1 VVEYALGMH
10 TLPDSFREDLS
21 AWFTGPDPQVAPP
34 EVACALLQKAERLIA
49 SGADGTVERA
59 TWHAFLEA
67 TARPRFLASLP
78 GREHRYRWAEAAF
91 SLIRLADYTL
101 LDMLEQRVKAHPDRP
116 FLEEPTGDPSGSWS
130 FEKVAR
136 RLQSIAGAFHD
147 SHSEPR
153 VAILAHNRVESACAD
168 LACLLY
174 DIFVTPLSVHFNA
187 PTLAWI
193 FRTLRINIVV
203 TDSEE
208 HRLRLMESKK
218 LSGLSFQILLL
229 RPEEA
234 AAEEGALLLEEQCA
248 HLGAGDLQRLLTRR
262 RKLGLDETA
271 TVMFTSGSTGVPKGI
286 CFTHYNLVTKRFA
299 RGAALPEVGERE
311 TLLCYLPL
319 YHTFGRYLELLGMLY
334 WGGTYVFAGN
344 PSAETLLAQ
353 LKRVQ
358 PTGLIG
364 IPLRWVQVRDRC
376 LAIMAQAA
384 EPEQAFRETVGERL
398 RWGLSA
404 AGYLDPKVFHFF
416 QRHGVDLC
424 SGFGMTEA
432 TGGITMT
439 PPGEYSDNTVGI
451 PLPGIRTRFT
461 EQGELQISGPY
472 VARYLDEA
480 AAEPEPDGA
489 APAEYWLSTGDLF
502 RLRPN
507 GHLELVDRIK
517 DIYKNNRGQTIA
529 PRRVEQKFTD
539 VPGIKRTFL
548 VGDNRAYNVL
558 LIVPEPEDPIIKA
571 SPATENVQEYFHQIV
586 TAANQDLAPYE
597 RVINFAVLDR
607 DFEVD
612 RGELT
617 PKGSYRRK
625 IIEDHFHETISDLY
639 RGHFVH
645 LKAGELLVRIPNWFF
660 RDLGILEN
668 DIVAS
673 REGLSNPRLG
683 LALPVE
689 RRPDSGLTLIGNL
702 EYRIDGDAVDLGLFA
717 RQPRLWIGNPSLIA
731 FSPCK
736 DGWDLPLRHVSPEV
750 ALPWRNP
757 GGKVRLPLS
766 ASAPPALI
774 DERIGKLNQEVTKA
788 LFGEDEQALRA
799 VESLSAALS
808 SSDDRFGD
816 VIRRR
821 LEALSRH
828 PDLSVRCLA
837 YRTLLLDEPV
847 RDYGNVFPA
856 FIQSGLPFLSRE
868 CIEAIARANME
879 QRRLEALRQ
888 RLHAYRTQLS
898 WPASEA
904 TREQFL
910 RLLELLFNAA
920 EHHPEFFAPVR
931 EELASWALHKSDPI
945 LSGAARRYL
954 SELIRLNH
962 RQLEESAPDERAHS
976 LSGRFCFD
984 EGIPEPETERLGR
997 ILNTP
1002 GMLRH
1007 SVILASDDESFRLH
1021 DIASKGLWVSRV
1033 PSLHPD
1039 HRYRV
1044 SINTKTG
1051 KHFDLQLITL
1061 EHYDTEQLEE
1071 TALWLLAVAG
1081 YPHGPSVFP
1090 RLGCLRLQQGV
1101 MTLAYVSDLTVW
1113 ERVRE
1118 FSSARA
1124 AGGCFPGARDWRK
1137 LYVRAMGAFFRAWR
1151 NSEFRIIPG
1160 IVSPSNVV
1168 VHEPDFRE
1176 SSCILSITGWRPY
1189 EGPSSLID
1197 ALIRNFYHQTA
1208 AHYPRSKRHLKFAWI
1223 FDACVEAL
1231 GVGRAREFLRQWA
1244 ETAQGASQDEAN
1256 WPDMIKRYLE
1266 ALERHYYIHLPLQCA
1281 IDRYSEWEQATP
1293 HPSAE
1298 AREDTLKELQR
1309 LYRLDRFPTISRFT
1323 LYRHTYFA
1331 NSSRNVQVA
1340 FDRLLQQ
1347 LFQRPGVPV
1356 TQMVPLSDLQAALH
1370 SAEDRGVFSRMVF
1383 PRAEPSQ
1390 DLEILAVGESGRK
1403 QVIVKSHIHDRR
1415 GRAYSVREPLEPNEI
1430 GQLYRLFFREDF
1442 PKTIHQE
1449 DCFLVAADDQ
1459 EQIVGGVRYRIQ
1471 DQDVVHLDGVVVAP
1485 PLKGG
1490 GIGTA
1495 LLEDFC
1501 VRMASR
1507 GAKVVKTHF
1516 FLRQFCLPRGFRV
1529 DRRWGGLVRFLVP
1542 FPDAASES

>member
-1 VVEYALGMH
+1 MH
-10 TLPDSFREDLS
+10 TLPDAFREELNT
-21 AWFTGPDPQVAPP
+21 WFTGPDPQIPPP
-34 EVACALLQKAERLIA
+34 EVSCGLLEKAERLIT
-49 SGADGTVERA
+49 SGADGAVDRA
-59 TWHAFLEA
+59 TWHAFLEV
-67 TARPRFLASLP
+67 TARPRFLTSLP
-78 GREHRYRWAEAAF
+78 DRKHRYRWAEATI
-91 SLIRLADYTL
+91 SIIRLADYTL

-116 FLEEPTGDPSGSWS
+116 FLEEPTGDHSGSWS
-130 FEKVAR
+130 YEKVAR
-136 RLQSIAGAFHD
+136 RLQSIAGALYDAHP
-147 SHSEPR
+147 EPR
-153 VAILAHNRVESACAD
+153 VAILSHNSVESACAD
-168 LACLLY
+168 LSCLLY
-174 DIFVTPLSVHFNA
+174 DVFVTPLSVHFNA
-187 PTLAWI
+187 STLAWI
-193 FRTLRINIVV
+193 FKTLDINIVL

-208 HRLRLMESKK
+208 HRVRLLEAKK
-218 LSGLSFQILLL
+218 LSGLPLQILLL
-229 RPEEA
+229 RAGEA
-234 AAEEGALLLEEQCA
+234 AAEDGALLLEEQSVQ
-248 HLGAGDLQRLLTRR
+248 LGASDLQRLLERR
-262 RKLGLDETA
+262 RKLGLDETN

-286 CFTHYNLVTKRFA
+286 CFTHNNLVTKRFA

-311 TLLCYLPL
+311 VLLCYLPL

-364 IPLRWVQVRDRC
+364 IPLRWVQVRDHC
-376 LAIMAQAA
+376 LEKMGQAA
-384 EPEQAFRETVGERL
+384 VPDQAFRETVGERL

-451 PLPGIRTRFT
+451 PLPGIQTRFT

-472 VARYLDEA
+472 VARYLD
-480 AAEPEPDGA
+480 DA
-489 APAEYWLSTGDLF
+489 APDPEAESVAPSEHWLSTGDLF
-502 RLRPN
+502 QLRPN

-529 PRRVEQKFTD
+529 PRRVEQKLAD

-558 LIVPEPEDPIIKA
+558 LIVPDHDDPLITSSA
-571 SPATENVQEYFHQIV
+571 ENTREYFHQIV
-586 TAANQDLAPYE
+586 AAANQDLAPYE

-617 PKGSYRRK
+617 PKGSYRRR
-625 IIEDHFHETISDLY
+625 IIEEHFQETISELY
-639 RGHFVH
+639 RGNFVY
-645 LKAGELLVRIPNWFF
+645 LKAADLQIRIPNWFF

-668 DIVAS
+668 DIVVKGEALVS
-673 REGLSNPRLG
+673 PRLG
-683 LALPVE
+683 RSLAIE
-689 RRPDSGLTLIGNL
+689 RRPDSGLVLIGNL
-702 EYRIDGDAVDLGLFA
+702 EYRIDGTMVDLGLFA
-717 RQPRLWIGNPSLIA
+717 RQPRLWIGNPSLVA

-736 DGWDLPLRHVSPEV
+736 DGWDLPLRHVTPEV
-750 ALPWRNP
+750 VLPWREADEP
-757 GGKVRLPLS
+757 VSLPHS
-766 ASAPPALI
+766 SMSPALM
-774 DERIGKLNQEVTKA
+774 DERIGNFNQEATTA
-788 LFGEDEQALRA
+788 LFGKAEEALKA
-799 VESLSAALS
+799 VESLAAALPA
-808 SSDDRFGD
+808 SDDRFGT

-847 RDYGNVFPA
+847 RDYSNVFPA
-856 FIQSGLPFLSRE
+856 FIQSGLPFLSRD

-910 RLLELLFNAA
+910 RLLELLFNSA
-920 EHHPEFFAPVR
+920 EYHPEFFTPVR
-931 EELASWALHKSDPI
+931 EELASWALHESDPV
-945 LSGAARRYL
+945 LADAARRYL
-954 SELIRLNH
+954 AELVRFHH
-962 RQLEESAPDERAHS
+962 RNLEDSAPEGAIPS
-976 LSGRFCFD
+976 LSGRIFFD
-984 EGIPEPETERLGR
+984 EGIPEPEVERVTR
-997 ILNTP
+997 ILTTP
-1002 GMLRH
+1002 GMLHH
-1007 SVILASDDESFRLH
+1007 SVVLATDEENFQLGE
-1021 DIASKGLWVSRV
+1021 IASEGIWVSRV

-1039 HRYRV
+1039 NRYRV
-1044 SINTKTG
+1044 SVNTDTG

-1061 EHYDTEQLEE
+1061 DRYDPEYLEE
-1071 TALWLLAVAG
+1071 TALWLVAIAG

-1090 RLGCLRLQQGV
+1090 RLGCFRVEEGV
-1101 MTLAYVSDLTVW
+1101 MSLAYVSDLTVW
-1113 ERVRE
+1113 ERIRE
-1118 FSSARA
+1118 FSSARVP
-1124 AGGCFPGARDWRK
+1124 GGCFPGARDWRK
-1137 LYVRAMGAFFRAWR
+1137 LYIRAMAAFFRAWR
-1151 NSEFRIIPG
+1151 NSDYRVIPG

-1176 SSCILSITGWRPY
+1176 SSCILSISGWRPY
-1189 EGPSSLID
+1189 QGPSSLVN
-1197 ALIRNFYHQTA
+1197 ALVRNFYHQTA
-1208 AHYPRSKRHLKFAWI
+1208 AHYPRSKRHLRFNWI
-1223 FDACVEAL
+1223 FDACVESL
-1231 GVGRAREFLRQWA
+1231 GLSKAREFLLLWA
-1244 ETAQGASQDEAN
+1244 QAGKEASNGEIN
-1256 WPDMIKRYLE
+1256 WPEMIKRYLE
-1266 ALERHYYIHLPLQCA
+1266 GVERHYYIHLPLQCA
-1281 IDRYSEWEQATP
+1281 IDRYAEWEQATP
-1293 HPSAE
+1293 HPSSE
-1298 AREDTLKELQR
+1298 AREDTLKELYR
-1309 LYRLDRFPTISRFT
+1309 LYRLDRFPAISRFT
-1323 LYRHTYFA
+1323 LYRHTYFSGA
-1331 NSSRNVQVA
+1331 ARNVQVS

-1347 LFQRPGVPV
+1347 MFQRPGIPV
-1356 TQMVPLSDLQAALH
+1356 TQMVPLSDLQASLQ
-1370 SAEDRGVFSRMVF
+1370 STEDRAVFSRMVF

-1390 DLEILAVGESGRK
+1390 SLEVVAVGESGRK
-1403 QVIVKSHIHDRR
+1403 QVIVKSQIHDRR
-1415 GRAYSVREPLEPNEI
+1415 NRTYSVREPLEPNEI

-1442 PKTIHQE
+1442 PKTIYQE
-1449 DCFLVAADDQ
+1449 DCYLVATDEQ
-1459 EQIVGGVRYRIQ
+1459 EQIVGGVRYRVQ
-1471 DQDVVHLDGVVVAP
+1471 DPDVVHLDGVVVTQ

-1542 FPDAASES
+1542 FPDAVAGENQDYPGG